1 MLDRSD
7 TSKCKWLER
16 QALPS
21 QLAAPVVRSRILRP
35 VFGGGL
41 ISLLTRVAAVQF
53 SGPSQAL
60 ELPGWLA
67 PLLFCA
73 RESVGAWSLKTA

>member
-7 TSKCKWLER
+7 TGKCKWLER

-21 QLAAPVVRSRILRP
+21 QLAASVDRSRILRP

-41 ISLLTRVAAVQF
+41 ISLPTRVAAVQF
-53 SGPSQAL
+53 SGPFKAL
-60 ELPGWLA
+60 KRSFRGGRKL
-67 PLLFCA
+67 PLLFSA
-73 RESVGAWSLKTA
+73 RESVGV

>member
-7 TSKCKWLER
+7 TGKCKWLER

-41 ISLLTRVAAVQF
+41 ISLPTRVAAVQF
-53 SGPSQAL
+53 SGPSRSWNGAL
-60 ELPGWLA
+60 GVVKYCHSYL
-67 PLLFCA
+67 
-73 RESVGAWSLKTA
+73 

>member
-7 TSKCKWLER
+7 TCKCKWLER

-21 QLAAPVVRSRILRP
+21 QLALSVDRSRIFRP

-41 ISLLTRVAAVQF
+41 NSLPTRVAAVQF
-53 SGPSQAL
+53 SGPKRPWNGAL
-60 ELPGWLA
+60 GVVKDCHSYL
-67 PLLFCA
+67 
-73 RESVGAWSLKTA
+73 